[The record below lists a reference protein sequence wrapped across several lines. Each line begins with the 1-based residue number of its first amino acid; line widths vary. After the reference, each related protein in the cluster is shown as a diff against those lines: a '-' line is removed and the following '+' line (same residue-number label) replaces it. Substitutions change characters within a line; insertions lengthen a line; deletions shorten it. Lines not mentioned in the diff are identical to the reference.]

1 MPRSFTVAECIEALR
16 NITHRESEAKAVIA
30 SVRPLAERL
39 AMSDELGKRE
49 RKTPDPEQ
57 GFGFDLLHEEPDHT
71 LVAAILTWLPGRITP
86 PHDHGTWGVIAG
98 IEGEEINTFWRRT
111 DDGSQP
117 GRARVEKESEIILTP
132 GSSLVL
138 MPRTIHSIENR
149 SDGINV
155 SLHIYG
161 MHINHTERSQFDPE
175 RETAEPWKI
184 KE

>member
-1 MPRSFTVAECIEALR
+1 M
-16 NITHRESEAKAVIA
+16 
-30 SVRPLAERL
+30 
-39 AMSDELGKRE
+39 
-49 RKTPDPEQ
+49 
-57 GFGFDLLHEEPDHT
+57 
-71 LVAAILTWLPGRITP
+71 
-86 PHDHGTWGVIAG
+86 IAG